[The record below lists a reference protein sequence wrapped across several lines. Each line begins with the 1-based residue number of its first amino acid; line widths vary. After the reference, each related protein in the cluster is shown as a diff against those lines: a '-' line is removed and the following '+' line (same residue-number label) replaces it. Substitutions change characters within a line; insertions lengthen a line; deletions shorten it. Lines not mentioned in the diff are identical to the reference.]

1 MEKRYYIDGKC
12 VLSYDDDVFSTDE
25 DYTNI
30 REMFVYPA
38 ADRVYKKYYEKQLV
52 QQVLEETLKKD
63 NSIFNI
69 YCAIKNL
76 IKDEAIS
83 VDYIQS
89 DEDTLLKRIMRE
101 KLNSD
106 EYVRFEKLLDE
117 AAYSAYRK
125 EMDFLG
131 QRDSMVEHFWCE
143 SGTDKRKFP
152 I

>member
-1 MEKRYYIDGKC
+1 MERRFYIDGKC
-12 VLSYDDDVFSTDE
+12 ILSYDDDVFSTDE

-30 REMFVYPA
+30 REMFVHLA
-38 ADRVYKKYYEKQLV
+38 GERVYIKYYEKQLV

-69 YCAIKNL
+69 YCAIKIL

-106 EYVRFEKLLDE
+106 EYVIFEKLLDE
-117 AAYSAYRK
+117 AGYSAYRK

-131 QRDSMVEHFWCE
+131 RGDSMVEHFWCE